1 MYLKV
6 VSDLHLEFGVP
17 FEFASSVYDEQTV
30 CIIAGDIDV
39 GPRVFDAIEK
49 FVNQTKYLA
58 YIYIPGNHEFYRQD
72 FDEMKIA
79 IEDAKKRFAKKY
91 GNVYISHDLDSI
103 VIDGIEF
110 VFGTMWTDGGKTLK
124 DQRLLGPFMSDF
136 SVIRK
141 SDSNDGRFGVIH
153 MRVEFFN
160 FVDALADCLEKSTAE
175 KIVLITHHMPDYQC
189 IDPQYA
195 TSSINGGFAVDL
207 IDYIPSPLL
216 SKIDVMVFGH
226 THSQVLKKIN
236 ISDSN
241 SSVQLICNP
250 RGYPRRQ
257 LMIDHVSF
265 PQRTFENTTFDPEL
279 LFDLNEMVFE

>member
-6 VSDLHLEFGVP
+6 ISDLHLEFGVP
-17 FEFASSVYDEQTV
+17 FEFTPSQTV
-30 CIIAGDIDV
+30 SPLDIICIIPGDMDL
-39 GPRVFDAIEK
+39 GPRVFDELEK
-49 FVNQTKYLA
+49 LIKQTNYFA
-58 YIYIPGNHEFYRQD
+58 YIFVPGNHEFYRQD

-79 IEDAKKRFAKKY
+79 IEDAKKRFAKNY
-91 GNVYISHDLDSI
+91 RNVYISHDLDSV
-103 VIDGIEF
+103 VIDGTEF
-110 VFGTMWTDGGKTLK
+110 IFGTMWTDGGKTLK

-141 SDSNDGRFGVIH
+141 NDGRFDVSH

-160 FVDALADCLEKSTAE
+160 FVDALAECLEKSTAE